1 MAEAMPLS
9 AAGDCVVSPL
19 RPPFPVK
26 AEPAPT
32 PTEPIERCSWTGV
45 VRVSTP
51 PVWLG
56 ASAEQEQAC
65 FEQWYQQRLAEE
77 HREGEYLEMLERD
90 AEEERREAE
99 EEEECRA
106 RAGPAQ
112 PAADN
117 VARAWSTAFLW
128 AGPAPTLITSPAPT
142 PPPPWEPPAGRQLSY
157 HLAAAVRSINWTYAI
172 FWSISTGP
180 AGVLAWKE
188 GFYNGEIKTRKMT
201 SSTTTTEPRSQ
212 QLREL
217 YESLLSGGNSDR
229 RARLSPEDLGDAEW
243 YYTISMSYTFR
254 PGQGLPGKSFA
265 SNQHVW
271 VYNAQSAD
279 TKTFER
285 ALLAKTVPIKTV
297 VCIPFM
303 GGVLELGT
311 SDPVLEDSN
320 MVHQIGTSFWE
331 LHLPSFPACSKSEE
345 PCSNPSLANETSEA
359 GIMLEDLDHNAIE
372 GMISELREVEC
383 LSDVNLECVTK
394 EMDEFQFLLEGL
406 DSCALEDNWVMDR
419 SFESISSPQTVSSMD
434 YPCTEDVIVTLSSSV
449 QGTRPSCF
457 IAWRRSLELKD
468 MVVRVTDTEESQKLL
483 KKIVAG
489 GAWTNN
495 GDGGSMA
502 RDRESNIKNHVI
514 SERRRRERLNEMFM
528 VLKSLVPS
536 IHKVDKA
543 SILLQ
548 TIAYLKELEQ
558 RVKELESNR
567 ATIEWR
573 LHDVVGGKKNVSVGS
588 KRKALEREHNDGQ
601 SNIVNVTEM

>member
-1 MAEAMPLS
+1 MA
-9 AAGDCVVSPL
+9 
-19 RPPFPVK
+19 
-26 AEPAPT
+26 AP
-32 PTEPIERCSWTGV
+32 S
-45 VRVSTP
+45 
-51 PVWLG
+51 
-56 ASAEQEQAC
+56 
-65 FEQWYQQRLAEE
+65 
-77 HREGEYLEMLERD
+77 
-90 AEEERREAE
+90 
-99 EEEECRA
+99 
-106 RAGPAQ
+106 GP
-112 PAADN
+112 
-117 VARAWSTAFLW
+117 
-128 AGPAPTLITSPAPT
+128 GPGQ
-142 PPPPWEPPAGRQLSY
+142 EPPAGRQLSY

-285 ALLAKTVPIKTV
+285 ALLAKTVPIKVSTLLPSRFHHCICIDLSRTCVPFTSLISSWLAFFQTV

-419 SFESISSPQTVSSMD
+419 SFEFISSPQTVSSMD